1 MYWVY
6 IHIVAIALVIIGALV
21 WGSVGL
27 FRFNPVTAVVGKGIG
42 ATLVYCL
49 VGLAALTVA
58 FSRDTYLPFLG
69 TTVMPCSILQ
79 DKTPEH
85 ADLSVS
91 LNGLEPGRKVLFWA
105 AEPATV
111 GLAKIPT
118 WQQAYLEFA
127 NAGVATVDSGG
138 HVTLRIR
145 KPQPYTVPMKG
156 RLEAHVHWRL
166 CADEGMLGPVQTTPI
181 PL

>member
-1 MYWVY
+1 MYWAYV
-6 IHIVAIALVIIGALV
+6 HIVAVALIVVGALV
-21 WGSVGL
+21 WGSIGL
-27 FRFNPVTAVVGKGIG
+27 FRFNPVTALLGKGIG

-58 FSRDTYLPFLG
+58 FHRDTYLPFLG
-69 TTVMPCSILQ
+69 TTVMPCSILKDQ
-79 DKTPEH
+79 VPEH

-105 AEPATV
+105 TEPATV

-166 CADEGMLGPVQTTPI
+166 CADEGMLGPVQITSI